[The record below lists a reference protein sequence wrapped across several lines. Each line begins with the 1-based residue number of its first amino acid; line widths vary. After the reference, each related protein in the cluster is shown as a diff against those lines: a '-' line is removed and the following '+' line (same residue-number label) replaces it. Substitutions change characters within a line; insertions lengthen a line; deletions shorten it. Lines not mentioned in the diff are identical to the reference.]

1 MWWYVVD
8 LQKNKKEMKEVKQKP
23 VQQNKLNI
31 QLTIRYS
38 NDLEKFYMVELDES
52 LDFPAMVYYFCHIGE
67 DEGGDL
73 A

>member
-1 MWWYVVD
+1 M
-8 LQKNKKEMKEVKQKP
+8 KQKP